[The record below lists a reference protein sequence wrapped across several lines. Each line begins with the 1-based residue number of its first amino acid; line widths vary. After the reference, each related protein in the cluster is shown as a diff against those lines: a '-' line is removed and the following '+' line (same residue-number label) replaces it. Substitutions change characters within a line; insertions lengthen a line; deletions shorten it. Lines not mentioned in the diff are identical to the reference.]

1 MTGGWPLRDGR
12 VTTAGRRILA
22 SPGFAGYDGGMRC
35 PTLLL
40 VLAATL
46 SCAGERAAAPAST
59 PAGEATVL
67 RAAELARVRC
77 LLVAPLEN
85 GSDAP
90 LAAETAT
97 GALIAGVDGGRARV
111 FPIADLRAIFRD
123 TPLELPAGMGPS
135 LALELAE
142 LVGADAALYGSV
154 EGRSREPAPELLVSV
169 RLSLA
174 GDHQLLF
181 ARTLVVTP
189 AVGERADIAIRR
201 ALAEATRTVLARLGD
216 GSRRRCFDPDRAR
229 ALRKLA
235 LAEADHPG
243 RPAQQTPPVPPPPAV
258 AAAAAPKPGPG
269 KPAAPSVAA
278 KTPRQAEWARKLDA
292 GERFVVEEVGFAGRT
307 ADLQRDAGLA
317 DLAVALAIAPVNV
330 RLEGFVDTT
339 SDHGADQKLS
349 LAMAQAVGQRLTAL
363 GVPRPRLS
371 WDGHGGESPLLPN
384 FTARG
389 RAANRRVEAVV
400 VR

>member
-1 MTGGWPLRDGR
+1 M
-12 VTTAGRRILA
+12 RRLT
-22 SPGFAGYDGGMRC
+22 P
-35 PTLLL
+35 LL

-46 SCAGERAAAPAST
+46 SCAGERASAPAAI
-59 PAGEATVL
+59 PAGEGMVL
-67 RAAELARVRC
+67 RSAELARVRC

-90 LAAETAT
+90 LAADAAT
-97 GALIAGVDGGRARV
+97 GVLVASVETGRAKV
-111 FPIADLRAIFRD
+111 FPIPDLRAVFRD

-154 EGRSREPAPELLVSV
+154 EGRSRDAAPELLVSI

-181 ARTLVVTP
+181 ARTLVVMP
-189 AVGERADIAIRR
+189 APGERADAAIRR
-201 ALAEATRTVLARLGD
+201 AVAEATRSVLARLGN
-216 GSRRRCFDPDRAR
+216 GERRRCFDPERAR

-235 LAEADHPG
+235 LAEAEHG
-243 RPAQQTPPVPPPPAV
+243 ARSAAATPV
-258 AAAAAPKPGPG
+258 AAAPKPAPAI
-269 KPAAPSVAA
+269 PAAPAVPPRVAA
-278 KTPRQAEWARKLDA
+278 KTPRQADWARKLEA
-292 GERFVVEEVGFAGRT
+292 GERFVVEEVGFAGRS

-330 RLEGFVDTT
+330 RLEGFVDAT
-339 SDHGADQKLS
+339 SDHAADHKLS
-349 LAMAQAVGQRLTAL
+349 LAMALAAGQRLTAL
-363 GVPRPRLS
+363 GVARPRLS
-371 WDGHGGESPLLPN
+371 WDGRGGEGPLLPN
-384 FTARG
+384 FTVRG

>member
-1 MTGGWPLRDGR
+1 
-12 VTTAGRRILA
+12 
-22 SPGFAGYDGGMRC
+22 MRC

-46 SCAGERAAAPAST
+46 SCAGERAAATAST

-111 FPIADLRAIFRD
+111 FPIPDLRAIFRD

-189 AVGERADIAIRR
+189 AVGERADTAIRR

-349 LAMAQAVGQRLTAL
+349 LAMAQAIGQRLTAL